1 MRESYCASCVNRGC
15 ESYLNEDGECTRTP
29 ELWADWI
36 KLKAQIESAEKEHE
50 GLDLYSSQNL
60 DEA

>member
-1 MRESYCASCVNRGC
+1 VNRGC